1 MIKQIESIIK
11 KPQAK
16 KSPETDGFTGDFYQ
30 VFKELMSILLKV
42 FQKNQEEGTLL
53 HSFYEASITLTPK
66 PNEDTTNKIIGQYL

>member
-30 VFKELMSILLKV
+30 VFKELMSILLKC
-42 FQKNQEEGTLL
+42 FQKFKEEEFSNSSHDYPETKGR
-53 HSFYEASITLTPK
+53 
-66 PNEDTTNKIIGQYL
+66 